1 MQGNI
6 LKLSFLLSYLTML
19 ICVVSG
25 IPFMTALFRSIILMV
40 FFSLVGFLMRWYFL
54 KMIMSLEPERMEK
67 FEEMGLEEESFEEE
81 SVEKE
86 SVEKESSEE
95 EETSQ
100 PSEAENVEQNKLT

>member
-67 FEEMGLEEESFEEE
+67 FEEMGPEEESFEEE
-81 SVEKE
+81 SSEE
-86 SVEKESSEE
+86 ESSEE

>member
-54 KMIMSLEPERMEK
+54 KMVMSVEQERMEK
-67 FEEMGLEEESFEEE
+67 FEEMGPEEESLEEESSEE
-81 SVEKE
+81 
-86 SVEKESSEE
+86 ESSEE

-100 PSEAENVEQNKLT
+100 PSVAENVEQNELT

>member
-40 FFSLVGFLMRWYFL
+40 LFSLAGFLMRWYFL
-54 KMIMSLEPERMEK
+54 KMVMGVEPERMEK
-67 FEEMGLEEESFEEE
+67 FEEMGLEEESVEE
-81 SVEKE
+81 E

-100 PSEAENVEQNKLT
+100 PSVAENVEQNERT

>member
-25 IPFMTALFRSIILMV
+25 IPFTTALFRSIILMV

-54 KMIMSLEPERMEK
+54 KMVVSVEPERMEK
-67 FEEMGLEEESFEEE
+67 FEEMGPEEE
-81 SVEKE
+81 SVEE
-86 SVEKESSEE
+86 ESSEE

-100 PSEAENVEQNKLT
+100 PSEAENVEQNELT

>member
-54 KMIMSLEPERMEK
+54 KMVMSVEQERMEK
-67 FEEMGLEEESFEEE
+67 FEEMGPEEESSEEE
-81 SVEKE
+81 SSEE
-86 SVEKESSEE
+86 ESSEE

-100 PSEAENVEQNKLT
+100 PSVAENVEQNELT

>member
-40 FFSLVGFLMRWYFL
+40 LFSLVGFLMRWYFL
-54 KMIMSLEPERMEK
+54 KMVVSVEPERMEK
-67 FEEMGLEEESFEEE
+67 FEEMGPEEESFEEE
-81 SVEKE
+81 SSEE
-86 SVEKESSEE
+86 ESSEE

-100 PSEAENVEQNKLT
+100 PSEAENVEQNELT

>member
-40 FFSLVGFLMRWYFL
+40 LFSLVGFLMRWYFL
-54 KMIMSLEPERMEK
+54 RVVMSIEPERMEK
-67 FEEMGLEEESFEEE
+67 FEEMGPEEESSEE
-81 SVEKE
+81 
-86 SVEKESSEE
+86 ESSEE

-100 PSEAENVEQNKLT
+100 PSEAENVEQNELT

>member
-40 FFSLVGFLMRWYFL
+40 FFSLVGFLMHWYFL
-54 KMIMSLEPERMEK
+54 KMVMSVEPERMEK
-67 FEEMGLEEESFEEE
+67 FEEMGPEEESFEEE
-81 SVEKE
+81 SSEE
-86 SVEKESSEE
+86 ESSEE
-95 EETSQ
+95 EETSR
-100 PSEAENVEQNKLT
+100 PSVAENVEQNERT

>member
-6 LKLSFLLSYLTML
+6 LKLSFLLSYLMML

-54 KMIMSLEPERMEK
+54 KMVMSVEPERMEK
-67 FEEMGLEEESFEEE
+67 FEEMGPEEESFEEE
-81 SVEKE
+81 SSEE
-86 SVEKESSEE
+86 ESSEE

-100 PSEAENVEQNKLT
+100 PSVAENVEQNELT

>member
-54 KMIMSLEPERMEK
+54 KMVMSVEPERMEK
-67 FEEMGLEEESFEEE
+67 FEEMGPEEESSEEE
-81 SVEKE
+81 SSEE
-86 SVEKESSEE
+86 ESSEE

-100 PSEAENVEQNKLT
+100 PSVAENVEQNELT

>member
-54 KMIMSLEPERMEK
+54 KMVMSVEPERMEK
-67 FEEMGLEEESFEEE
+67 FEEMGPEEESSEE
-81 SVEKE
+81 
-86 SVEKESSEE
+86 ESSEE

-100 PSEAENVEQNKLT
+100 PSVAENVEQNELT